1 MSAEVTR
8 NDIPSHKVDI
18 LSSDILINATLT
30 VSSMMPFRYTRL
42 LTAAVLAALVLLM
55 VAAGCTGTGSTV
67 SGNAAGE
74 EATITDGFGRSVTVP
89 SAPQSVVCSGSGC
102 LRYLVYLQG
111 QDLAVGVDDIEKK
124 EQAIEGRP
132 YALAY
137 GPQFKGLPLIGEFR
151 GKDDPEKIIG
161 VGPDLIFKTGSSGTA
176 YGTSA
181 AEADKLEAKTGIP
194 VVAFPY
200 GSLRNDAE
208 KAEMY
213 GGLRTMGQVL
223 GREDRAEEVI
233 AYIDATMADLERRT
247 ADIPETDQ
255 KRVYVGGVSSAGA
268 HGIISTEPAYPP
280 FSWVHA
286 KNVAAGLGTAHAD
299 VAKEALVDWNPDY
312 IFIDAGT
319 LQTEGD
325 GAIGELKNDAA
336 LAGLSAAKE
345 GRVYGVLP
353 YNFYSTNYETVLADA
368 YFIGKTLYPDRFAD
382 VDPVKKADEIYTFFL
397 GKPVF
402 SDLNSQYNDL
412 GFTAIPL

>member
-1 MSAEVTR
+1 MSQY
-8 NDIPSHKVDI
+8 
-18 LSSDILINATLT
+18 
-30 VSSMMPFRYTRL
+30 RYAGL
-42 LTAAVLAALVLLM
+42 LTAAVLAALVVLM
-55 VAAGCTGTGSTV
+55 LATGCTGTENGPTAAQ
-67 SGNAAGE
+67 SGKTAS
-74 EATITDGFGRSVTVP
+74 ITDGFGRTVTVP
-89 SAPQSVVCSGSGC
+89 SPPESVVCSGSGC
-102 LRYLVYLQG
+102 LRYLVYLQD
-111 QDLAVGVDDIEKK
+111 QDLVVGVDDIEKK
-124 EQAIEGRP
+124 EQTIEGRP

-137 GPQFKGLPLIGEFR
+137 GSQFKGLPLIGEFR
-151 GKDDPEKIIG
+151 GKDDPEKILAINPQ
-161 VGPDLIFKTGSSGTA
+161 VIFKTSVVGTPQ
-176 YGTSA
+176 GTSI

-213 GGLRTMGQVL
+213 GSLRAMGEVL

-247 ADIPETDQ
+247 ADIPGADQ
-255 KRVYVGGVSSAGA
+255 KRVYIGGVSSAGA

-286 KNVAAGLGTAHAD
+286 KNVATGLGTAHAD
-299 VAKEALVDWNPDY
+299 VAKEALVDWDPGY
-312 IFIDAGT
+312 IFIDVGT
-319 LQTEGD
+319 IQMESG

-353 YNFYSTNYETVLADA
+353 YNFYNTNYETVLADA

-382 VDPVKKADEIYTFFL
+382 VDPIKKADEIYTFFL

-402 SDLNSQYNDL
+402 GDLNSQYKDL
-412 GFTAIPL
+412 GFAKIPL